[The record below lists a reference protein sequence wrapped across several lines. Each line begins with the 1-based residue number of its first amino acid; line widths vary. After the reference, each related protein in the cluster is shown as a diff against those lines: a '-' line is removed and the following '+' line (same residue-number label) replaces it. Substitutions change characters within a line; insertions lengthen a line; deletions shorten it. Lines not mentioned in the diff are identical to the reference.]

1 MLKYILHAIKK
12 QSIKQIFRFIKE
24 TLNIGLLFCIKGG
37 HGINGDGVTIS
48 DPEIFLSNKPDV
60 NKDCTLNPEALTSVG
75 IT

>member
-1 MLKYILHAIKK
+1 MIA
-12 QSIKQIFRFIKE
+12 
-24 TLNIGLLFCIKGG
+24 FCIKGG

-75 IT
+75 ISQPLNV